1 MPLGHVIAFGN
12 LLEEL
17 ERKNRGVAAR
27 GSAADGVF
35 NHATGLGIV
44 EAVLGLYHDAIH
56 VKKNELLLLISDTFG
71 GVSDEAFRYLRHL
84 AATASAEGATDK
96 TKYDTRRPWH
106 VSFFEHHARRLS
118 AAAALGHHVR
128 RDAPGAHQAPGQAPA
143 PPRQGLARERAP

>member
-1 MPLGHVIAFGN
+1 M
-12 LLEEL
+12 
-17 ERKNRGVAAR
+17 
-27 GSAADGVF
+27 
-35 NHATGLGIV
+35 
-44 EAVLGLYHDAIH
+44 LGLYHDAIH

-118 AAAALGHHVR
+118 AAAALGHAAVLHKGVATAR
-128 RDAPGAHQAPGQAPA
+128 AREERVIVAAMLAA
-143 PPRQGLARERAP
+143 PPAAADTVAFPPLSPPLSPDVRA